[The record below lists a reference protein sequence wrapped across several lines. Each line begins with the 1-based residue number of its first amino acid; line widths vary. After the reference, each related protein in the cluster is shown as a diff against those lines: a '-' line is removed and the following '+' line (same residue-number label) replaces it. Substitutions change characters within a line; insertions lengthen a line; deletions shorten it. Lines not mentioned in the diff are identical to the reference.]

1 VIRLLIAEDHAIVRE
16 GIAALLSTCAD
27 INVIGQAVDGA
38 DAIKQIGELKP
49 DVVIMDISMPQVN
62 GIEATQRVLAD
73 GFCGKVIV
81 LTQYEKEEYVRQ
93 ALQAGVSGYL
103 SKDSIKEEL
112 IEAVRRVHSG
122 ERYLSSSISSLV
134 VDDYYRKV
142 RQKDLNRSVP
152 ILTKREVE
160 ILQLIAEGY
169 SSKQI
174 AERLYLSVRTVDFH
188 RKNIIQKLDIR
199 DVAGLT
205 RFAIKHRLVNV

>member
-1 VIRLLIAEDHAIVRE
+1 MIRVLIAEDHAIVRQ
-16 GIAALLSTCAD
+16 GIAALLAKEPD
-27 INVIGQAVDGA
+27 LDVIYQAVDGA

-205 RFAIKHRLVNV
+205 RFAIKHGLVNA